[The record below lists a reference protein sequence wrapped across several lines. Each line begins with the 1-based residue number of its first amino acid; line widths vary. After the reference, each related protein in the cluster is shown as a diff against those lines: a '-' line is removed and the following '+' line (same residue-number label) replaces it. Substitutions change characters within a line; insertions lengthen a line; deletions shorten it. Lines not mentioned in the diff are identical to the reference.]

1 MIKHVKKG
9 QASEQMI
16 RKAKKKKQKK
26 KRRGCLS
33 DACMNKDAKTD
44 KPMSKEWKDDR

>member
-1 MIKHVKKG
+1 MGKKRKKKG
-9 QASEQMI
+9 EASERMI
-16 RKAKKKKQKK
+16 RKEKKRKK

-33 DACMNKDAKTD
+33 DTCMSKDAKTD